1 MVKYETWRDDGS
13 TDGATIST
21 TIGANKELEIDSYD
35 DDGYGNGER
44 KTSTLERF
52 VIKANGTVIYNAADY
67 PDDGAIYNGYQINR
81 TDIKDNPF
89 IELNQRLLPNDK
101 GRSLFLCQIYYFL
114 LER

>member
-52 VIKANGTVIYNAADY
+52 VIKANGTIIY
-67 PDDGAIYNGYQINR
+67 DDTNFPANGGIYNGYQINI
-81 TDIKDNPF
+81 TNIN
-89 IELNQRLLPNDK
+89 
-101 GRSLFLCQIYYFL
+101 G
-114 LER
+114 